1 MNDNFSHRVKNV
13 INTGKQEAIRLKHSI
28 VGTEHL
34 LLGILKETEG
44 DAIEILKELHI
55 DFPVLQKKIENLAK
69 SINSHSNIS
78 PKQMEQSI
86 PLTLPA
92 ENALK
97 IGRAHV

>member
-55 DFPVLQKKIENLAK
+55 DFPVLQKKIANLAK
-69 SINSHSNIS
+69 SIKSHSNS
-78 PKQMEQSI
+78 
-86 PLTLPA
+86 
-92 ENALK
+92 
-97 IGRAHV
+97 